1 MSSRPHLDE
10 AACRSRASSPIQE
23 HAFRRGPRITAV
35 ETLIPHELMAG
46 LVLVRLH
53 TDAGAIDGEPVVG
66 HGESYYLP
74 HAVAAVLHD
83 WMSRRLLGA
92 DALAIESHW
101 RFLYERC
108 ASFGGCGAELRAL
121 SAVDL
126 ALWDIAGQLHRQ
138 PVWRLLGGP
147 VRDRIPVY
155 NSCGGPSYGRRP
167 LDAPDAQG
175 WPGHGDIGK
184 PGPLEDNWRSQNAPA
199 DLAEELLAEGYSAMK
214 VWTLDRAYQQSGG
227 LYLRP
232 GDLQAAIQP
241 LHEIRQR
248 VGDKIELML
257 DGHGFFELPAAVRIA
272 EAMRDIRPLWME
284 DILRP
289 DAIGALA
296 ELRRRG
302 GVPLAI
308 SEMLVTR
315 DGYRQVLEERAA
327 DYVMADPTWVGGISE
342 TRRIAEFAQVYNVPT
357 LMHDCTGPLT
367 LFAGLHVAAAVPN
380 VMWQET
386 VRAHVRTLYP
396 SLIDTNVAIADGHA
410 ALPEGPGLGTRLLP
424 ELFRSDHP
432 GYRITRL

>member
-1 MSSRPHLDE
+1 MSLNPLMT
-10 AACRSRASSPIQE
+10 RASSAIQE
-23 HAFRRGPRITAV
+23 HAFQRGPRITGI
-35 ETLIPHELMAG
+35 ETLIPHDIMAG
-46 LVLVRLH
+46 LVLVRIH
-53 TDAGAIDGEPVVG
+53 TDAGAVDGQPVVG

-74 HAVAAVLHD
+74 HAVAAALHD

-101 RFLYERC
+101 RFLYDRC
-108 ASFGGCGAELRAL
+108 ASFGGFGAELRAL

-175 WPGHGDIGK
+175 WPGHGDLGK
-184 PGPLEDNWRSQNAPA
+184 PGPLEDNWRSVNEPV
-199 DLAEELLAEGYSAMK
+199 DLAEELIAEGSRAMK
-214 VWTLDRAYQQSGG
+214 VWPLDRLYQSQGG
-227 LYLRP
+227 QHVSLP
-232 GDLQAAIQP
+232 DVKAALAP
-241 LHEIRQR
+241 LFEIRKR
-248 VGDKIELML
+248 LGNRIELML
-257 DGHGFFELPAAVRIA
+257 DGHGFFALPAATRIA
-272 EAMRDIRPLWME
+272 EVLRDVQPLWCE
-284 DILRP
+284 DLLRP
-289 DAIGALA
+289 DCLESLR
-296 ELRRRG
+296 ELRHRG

-315 DGYRQVLEERAA
+315 ESYRRALALGGA
-327 DYVMADPTWVGGISE
+327 DYIMADPTWVGGISE
-342 TRRIAEFAQVYNVPT
+342 TRRIAELAQLDNVPT

-367 LFAGLHVAAAVPN
+367 FFAGLHVAAATPN

-396 SLIDTNVAIADGHA
+396 ALIETNVTIADGYA

-424 ELFRSDHP
+424 ELFRSEHP
-432 GYRITRL
+432 GYRMTALV